1 MTKHYLSNKE
11 LYCEMLVSKAQG
23 KLTRNAQK
31 MLIILATRINRKFYY
46 VDPEDRKDCLQE
58 ALFDV
63 FKFWYNFDELK
74 TTNAFSYFT
83 EIIKRG
89 HAKSWNKIEKN
100 REDVSLNAFFKEDGD
115 INI

>member
-1 MTKHYLSNKE
+1 M
-11 LYCEMLVSKAQG
+11 VSKAMG
-23 KLTRNAQK
+23 KLTRKAEK
-31 MLIILATRINRKFYY
+31 MLILLAKNVNRKFYY
-46 VDPEDRKDCLQE
+46 VDPEDRADCLQE
-58 ALFDV
+58 ALLDV
-63 FKFWYNFDELK
+63 FRFWYNYDENK